1 MENKEIA
8 TEKQLTKIDIWER
21 KLLDFSLRNSLLN
34 IGQRRRIVRFIGIK
48 ADKVEDFL
56 QDGVEFSIWHN
67 PAKDKTADDRADDEP
82 RDGNGNDEQKE
93 SETKR
98 VSDGPSFDLSTIIP
112 AGKDYNSPVE
122 PKTVDDAEPKLLTD
136 GEMFPIEEAPV
147 ETQEEAKEETPTD
160 EENELKLGEE
170 ELAKHRLHT
179 ALGEEETKL
188 QLKGL
193 YRAARTAIE
202 ETGANSLY
210 LAIGTMRW
218 YETDKPEVARY
229 APILLM
235 PVEMVYKRGRY
246 CIRKRDEEIVLN
258 ITLIEFLRQ
267 NHGIEVKGLEKL
279 PLDEHGV
286 DVLKIFDVLRQ
297 AIEEQERW
305 GIEGQCILGLF
316 SFSKFLMW
324 NDIHVNHE
332 KMQENPIVDSLVK
345 GGLTWKPSELQTDL
359 RAFDGTYKPQDMAL
373 PVAVDSSQMTAVY
386 EGGRGNSFILYG
398 PPGTGKS
405 QTITNLIANALFQGK
420 RVLFVAEK
428 MAALEVVERRL
439 KKVGLGPFCLELHSN
454 KVSKRHVLAQ
464 LNEALNEVKHIQKPE
479 DYLQTADRLYEQRQE
494 LLKYMEALHTR
505 GDDDLSLYDCIA
517 RFAAID
523 GETMEIPTLKPLSKV
538 KRGMLGDYEYQL
550 SGPLQ
555 TMLELVGQ
563 PYAHPLHDLL
573 VGLVTKTKQVDF
585 EFSLKK
591 ALKYLDDF
599 EQKPSIE
606 TAIPL
611 VKTLKAT
618 SILTSGGVDTLWKE
632 AVAKNIDNYSALK
645 ASRDSLKKGI
655 LSHCRE
661 EILSEDALA
670 LSKQWHEILG
680 KWFLPK
686 WFAKRSFVNKMRFF
700 TPEADENNLGKLLEE
715 LLEYSKKNRNID
727 EMLPEVERQLP
738 ELIDI
743 DVAREKLNR
752 WSENTSEIRDWFQ
765 WCEFRNELKKMGL
778 DVVVE
783 QLDTRPCDVQTLGKS
798 FMKGFFRAKCEEKMQ
813 AADMLGTFEGM
824 LFDEKIRLYKDL
836 TSRFETLCQ
845 KELYARL
852 AANVPRVT
860 DSIDNSSEIGLL
872 NRNISNGGRGM
883 SIRDLLAQIPN
894 LLPRLCPCMLMS
906 PMSVAQ
912 YITLG
917 QEPFDLVVFDEA
929 SQMPTSEAVGA
940 IARGKSLIVV
950 GDPKQMPPTNF
961 FNATNVDDEE
971 AYIDDLESI
980 LEDCRTLGIP
990 SLQLQWHYRS
1000 RHESLIAF
1008 SNNEYYDGRLITFPS
1023 ADDRQMK
1030 VNFVFVEG
1038 TYDKGGRRSNRA
1050 EAKAIVDEIVRR
1062 LRDEKLRRQSIGVVA
1077 FSVAQQNLVED
1088 VLNDTLEADRQLAD
1102 WADAMYEPIFVKNLE
1117 NVQGDER
1124 DVILFSVGYGPDK
1137 DGNVSMNFGPLNN
1150 AGGERRLNVAVSR
1163 ARCEM
1168 MVFSTMH
1175 SSQIDL
1181 RRSKAKGV
1189 EGLKH
1194 FLEYAEFHTLAAIER
1209 KEEERPV
1216 TGVADEIAE
1225 ALRERGYDVELGVG
1239 RSRFKVDLAVA
1250 SRNNDSKYCLG
1261 ILLDGETYRDT
1272 QTTRDREIVQP
1283 GVLQGLA
1290 WRVMR
1295 VWSVDWLNNPERL
1308 LERIEKAIVEPEPE
1322 PEPEEKPTFDISN
1335 EKEVI
1340 VPEKK
1345 RPLNFDRTIDEISPE
1360 EVRQALLDVVSEQLS
1375 LPEDNATLLA
1385 AKRLGFARRGQKV
1398 EAALQRALR
1407 YLIVNGR
1414 IANKDGRLTIVG

>member
-67 PAKDKTADDRADDEP
+67 PAKDKTVDDRADDEP
-82 RDGNGNDEQKE
+82 KDNNGNDEQNE

-136 GEMFPIEEAPV
+136 GELSPIEEAPV
-147 ETQEEAKEETPTD
+147 EAQEEAEEETPTD

-258 ITLIEFLRQ
+258 ITLMEFLRQ

-655 LSHCRE
+655 LGHCRE

-906 PMSVAQ
+906 PISVA
-912 YITLG
+912 
-917 QEPFDLVVFDEA
+917 
-929 SQMPTSEAVGA
+929 
-940 IARGKSLIVV
+940 SL
-950 GDPKQMPPTNF
+950 
-961 FNATNVDDEE
+961 
-971 AYIDDLESI
+971 
-980 LEDCRTLGIP
+980 R
-990 SLQLQWHYRS
+990 
-1000 RHESLIAF
+1000 
-1008 SNNEYYDGRLITFPS
+1008 
-1023 ADDRQMK
+1023 
-1030 VNFVFVEG
+1030 
-1038 TYDKGGRRSNRA
+1038 
-1050 EAKAIVDEIVRR
+1050 
-1062 LRDEKLRRQSIGVVA
+1062 
-1077 FSVAQQNLVED
+1077 
-1088 VLNDTLEADRQLAD
+1088 
-1102 WADAMYEPIFVKNLE
+1102 
-1117 NVQGDER
+1117 
-1124 DVILFSVGYGPDK
+1124 
-1137 DGNVSMNFGPLNN
+1137 
-1150 AGGERRLNVAVSR
+1150 
-1163 ARCEM
+1163 
-1168 MVFSTMH
+1168 
-1175 SSQIDL
+1175 
-1181 RRSKAKGV
+1181 
-1189 EGLKH
+1189 
-1194 FLEYAEFHTLAAIER
+1194 
-1209 KEEERPV
+1209 
-1216 TGVADEIAE
+1216 
-1225 ALRERGYDVELGVG
+1225 
-1239 RSRFKVDLAVA
+1239 
-1250 SRNNDSKYCLG
+1250 
-1261 ILLDGETYRDT
+1261 
-1272 QTTRDREIVQP
+1272 
-1283 GVLQGLA
+1283 
-1290 WRVMR
+1290 
-1295 VWSVDWLNNPERL
+1295 
-1308 LERIEKAIVEPEPE
+1308 
-1322 PEPEEKPTFDISN
+1322 
-1335 EKEVI
+1335 
-1340 VPEKK
+1340 
-1345 RPLNFDRTIDEISPE
+1345 
-1360 EVRQALLDVVSEQLS
+1360 
-1375 LPEDNATLLA
+1375 
-1385 AKRLGFARRGQKV
+1385 
-1398 EAALQRALR
+1398 
-1407 YLIVNGR
+1407 
-1414 IANKDGRLTIVG
+1414 